1 MHKLIGSVALFAAGV
16 GVGAYLMQPSAAQQA
31 PSLGLR
37 LNHVGLFVDD
47 FDESMRYYTEVLG
60 LREAFTIRDQAG
72 NPTLAYLHITR
83 DTFLEI
89 APASEQRP
97 VGINHVGIWPENL
110 DQTLATLRARGAS
123 TTDPRTGSTGSRLA
137 NVTDP
142 NGVRLEL
149 VDFLPDSATRKAID
163 AYRQE

>member
-1 MHKLIGSVALFAAGV
+1 MRRLIASIALFAAGV
-16 GVGAYLMQPSAAQQA
+16 GVGAYLMTASMAQT

-37 LNHVGLFVDD
+37 LNHVGLYVKD
-47 FDESMRYYTEVLG
+47 FDESLRFYTQTLG
-60 LREAFTIRDQAG
+60 LREAFTIRGPDGKPA
-72 NPTLAYLHITR
+72 LAYLHVTR

-97 VGINHVGIWPENL
+97 VGVSHVAIWPENL
-110 DQTLATLRARGAS
+110 DQTLATLRSRGVAVD
-123 TTDPRTGSTGSRLA
+123 DPRTGSTGTRIA

-149 VDFLPDSATRKAID
+149 VDFTPDSAARKAID
-163 AYRQE
+163 SYRP

>member
-1 MHKLIGSVALFAAGV
+1 MRRLIASVSFFAAGV

-31 PSLGLR
+31 PASGLR
-37 LNHVGLFVDD
+37 LNHVGLFVKD
-47 FDESMRYYTEVLG
+47 FDESMRWYTQTLG

-89 APASEQRP
+89 APASGERP
-97 VGINHVGIWPENL
+97 VGVSHVALWPENL
-110 DQTLATLRARGAS
+110 DQTVTTLRGRGVEIA
-123 TTDPRTGSTGSRLA
+123 DPRTGSTGTRIA

-149 VDFLPDSATRKAID
+149 VDFTQGSAARNAID
-163 AYRQE
+163 AYR